1 MTNAT
6 QTPVTLR
13 VQNTSTKAEMTT
25 QSRWFRDEESF
36 SVTNETGDVIGRNL
50 YRDVEAADGTK
61 QRVFPGVFVHPDY
74 RGAGLA
80 GELTKHSI
88 DQSIAEGYR
97 IVPIC
102 PYVAKWMREYDN
114 GSYLKYRDEPKS
126 EHFNVE

>member
-1 MTNAT
+1 M

-13 VQNTSTKAEMTT
+13 VPNTSTKVDMPT

-36 SVTNETGDVIGRNL
+36 VVTNETGDVIGRNL

-80 GELTKHSI
+80 GGCTNAAI
-88 DQSIAEGYR
+88 DQSIAEGY
-97 IVPIC
+97 PIG
-102 PYVAKWMREYDN
+102 PSV
-114 GSYLKYRDEPKS
+114 
-126 EHFNVE
+126 

>member
-1 MTNAT
+1 MS
-6 QTPVTLR
+6 VTLR
-13 VQNTSTKAEMTT
+13 VPNTSTKVDMPT

-36 SVTNETGDVIGRNL
+36 VVTNETGDVIGRNL

-88 DQSIAEGYR
+88 DQSIADGYR

-102 PYVAKWMREYDN
+102 PYVAEWMREYDN
-114 GSYLKYRDEPKS
+114 GSYLKYRDEPES